1 MYFSGYRLGIKFPFH
16 KMIAYPLQLIF
27 RLIYLVQSTVFM
39 NNTSNNDFTVDD
51 DLHNYV
57 VTLFQMQANYDL
69 EKTDS
74 EQTKP

>member
-1 MYFSGYRLGIKFPFH
+1 
-16 KMIAYPLQLIF
+16 MIAYPLQLIF

-57 VTLFQMQANYDL
+57 VTLFQVQANYEL
-69 EKTDS
+69 EKADY

>member
-1 MYFSGYRLGIKFPFH
+1 
-16 KMIAYPLQLIF
+16 
-27 RLIYLVQSTVFM
+27 M

-57 VTLFQMQANYDL
+57 VTLFQVQANYEL
-69 EKTDS
+69 EKADS